1 MNRKDRYF
9 GMSPRIARWKLDTP
23 FENWLGYKADKS
35 EFWKKLYVI
44 YYKIFDR
51 KYYKGGLPFIKEEI
65 ELKDSGDFLYDQYR
79 RRMSDCHDS
88 YDASLFRIQGDF
100 GKLIDD
106 LIQKCYYEN
115 NPYDE

>member
-65 ELKDSGDFLYDQYR
+65 ELR
-79 RRMSDCHDS
+79 RGEWGEFNES
-88 YDASLFRIQGDF
+88 YIVRDMIYCLHRLGISFQDYCIY
-100 GKLIDD
+100 D
-106 LIQKCYYEN
+106 LINKIL
-115 NPYDE
+115 

>member
-65 ELKDSGDFLYDQYR
+65 ELR
-79 RRMSDCHDS
+79 RGEWGEFNES
-88 YDASLFRIQGDF
+88 YIVYM
-100 GKLIDD
+100 I
-106 LIQKCYYEN
+106 
-115 NPYDE
+115 